1 MTEWPGMDADDRVFM
16 RELLLRHEKATDA
29 MIRRLDEG
37 TERLREHG
45 RQMEEDHREFV
56 EELRAQRTALF
67 RILERLGEGP
77 ARA

>member
-1 MTEWPGMDADDRVFM
+1 MDADDRVFM
-16 RELLLRHEKATDA
+16 RERLLRHGKAMDA
-29 MIRRLDEG
+29 VIRRLDEG